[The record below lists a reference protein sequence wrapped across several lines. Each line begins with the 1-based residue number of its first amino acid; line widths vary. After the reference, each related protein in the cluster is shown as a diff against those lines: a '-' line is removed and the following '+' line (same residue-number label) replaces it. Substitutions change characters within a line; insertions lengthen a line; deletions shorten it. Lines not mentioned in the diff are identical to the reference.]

1 MNNTPGWQFF
11 IKKISIF
18 IPLLLSLSCSSPQ
31 KTAEIENPP
40 LSGHAE
46 TAQEKGV
53 VVSEFILGVGD
64 EIDLTVYRHDD
75 LNKKVRISPDGTNTF
90 PLIGAIQTKG
100 TSIHY
105 LRGKIKDALSVYL
118 VDPQVSL
125 EITSFRGQKIFILG
139 EVNTPG
145 VYQIDTPT
153 TIIEAIA
160 KAGGYTLDGKYSS
173 VMLIRNG
180 QEKPELKRLDLKKT
194 FATGDLSQN
203 VFLKSGDVVYVP
215 RTFIADVDRFFKHF
229 ENIVRPLAWTEQGII
244 LGDRIDTEVFQ
255 GARSAPTQIVITPP

>member
-1 MNNTPGWQFF
+1 MNRKSGWQVF
-11 IKKISIF
+11 IKQMLVSTPF
-18 IPLLLSLSCSSPQ
+18 LFSLSCSPIQ
-31 KTAEIENPP
+31 KTTEIKENT
-40 LSGHAE
+40 LSESAE
-46 TAQEKGV
+46 TTPEKEI

-64 EIDLTVYRHDD
+64 EVELTVYRHDD
-75 LNKKVRISPDGTNTF
+75 LNKKVRIPPDGANTF
-90 PLIGAIQTKG
+90 PLIGEMQTKG
-100 TSIHY
+100 TSIHH

-173 VMLIRNG
+173 VVLIRNG

-229 ENIVRPLAWTEQGII
+229 ENIVRPLAWTEQGIL
-244 LGDRIDTEVFQ
+244 LGDRIDAEVFQ
-255 GARSAPTQIVITPP
+255 GTRSAPTQIVVTPP